1 MKNRSQVS
9 LYAAS
14 SARRASLSD
23 VIARNFPRDAIKVLT
38 SLESSRRSSN
48 LLVADLATHAE
59 ATAFLE
65 FLEHAPETQ
74 KTIALIDSP
83 EPQWVRAALAAGT
96 NAILSR
102 QADPEQLDLAMSAAE
117 AGLILLYLNST
128 EAFFAGDLGKT
139 DFLNTASN
147 ESGIEAE
154 ELTAREM
161 EVLRLLADGLGN
173 KQIAARLNISEHTA
187 KFHISSILGK
197 MSAGSRTEAVSQ
209 GIRRGLIPI

>member
-1 MKNRSQVS
+1 MKSRVQLS

-14 SARRASLSD
+14 PTRRAALHD
-23 VIARNFPRDAIKVLT
+23 VIARNSPRDAIKVVT
-38 SLESSRRSSN
+38 RLESSRGASGIFI
-48 LLVADLATHAE
+48 ADLATNAE
-59 ATAFLE
+59 AIAFLE
-65 FLEHAPETQ
+65 QLEHAPETR
-74 KTIALIDSP
+74 KSIALIDAP
-83 EPQWVRAALAAGT
+83 EPQWVRNALAAGT

-102 QADPEQLDLAMSAAE
+102 QADPDELDLALSAAE
-117 AGLILLYLNST
+117 AGLILLYPNST
-128 EAFFAGDLGKT
+128 DAFFAGNLGKT
-139 DFLNTASN
+139 DSP
-147 ESGIEAE
+147 SEAETELE
-154 ELTAREM
+154 ELTPREQ

>member
-1 MKNRSQVS
+1 MKNRAQVS

-14 SARRASLSD
+14 AARRASLQD
-23 VIARNFPRDAIKVLT
+23 MITNALPGDAIKLAT
-38 SLESSRRSSN
+38 RLDPSRGFSGIFI
-48 LLVADLATHAE
+48 ADLATHAE

-65 FLEHAPETQ
+65 LLEHAPGTR
-74 KTIALIDSP
+74 KSIALIDSP
-83 EPQWVRAALAAGT
+83 DPQWVRTALAAGT

-102 QADPEQLDLAMSAAE
+102 QADPDELDLALSAAE
-117 AGLILLYLNST
+117 SDLILLHRNST
-128 EAFFAGDLGKT
+128 EAFSAGSLGKV
-139 DFLNTASN
+139 DPLS
-147 ESGIEAE
+147 EAGTELE
-154 ELTAREM
+154 ELTAREQ